1 MVENDNAGYQIIM
14 NMLVKQKDKD
24 YLIIIASNTSRDFAI
39 ILVQESSNVYCSSKY
54 VLNDFRKI
62 NFFKKY
68 FENLR
73 QCIETMIDLLKQK
86 KHLINIEEEENQL
99 KLSLDIELSVADIN
113 LNLPKE
119 RIEFIL
125 EKDDNA
131 NQKIKNNIIWY
142 SVLYLFQ
149 EKEEDQK
156 ILKSLENK
164 INQLNEEINDLK
176 GSLEEKKLIPYFR
189 ENRNDLNQSKIINV
203 HNKKSFELVERRL
216 RILNNNNNEINF
228 KLLYSAK
235 INGDK
240 SQKFHELCDNHRNT
254 LVIIKTQSDNI
265 FGGFA
270 GKTWNSMELGRKK
283 DLRSFL
289 FSLKNNRIYNPKKD
303 SKYHLF
309 CSDNE
314 GPCFYAFSIDNQCL
328 ENGGFCDEVNKCS
341 YDSFE
346 YDFELNNREK
356 QFKVDKLE
364 VYEVK
369 FI

>member
-1 MVENDNAGYQIIM
+1 MIENDNADFQIIM
-14 NMLVKQKDKD
+14 NMLVKQREKE

-39 ILVQESSNVYCSSKY
+39 ILVQESSNVYCSKY
-54 VLNDFRKI
+54 VLDDFRKI

-68 FENLR
+68 LGNLR
-73 QCIETMIDLLKQK
+73 QCIETMINLLKQK
-86 KHLINIEEEENQL
+86 KHLINIEEEENIQV
-99 KLSLDIELSVADIN
+99 KLSLDIEISVVDIN
-113 LNLPKE
+113 INLPKE

-125 EKDDNA
+125 ENDNVD
-131 NQKIKNNIIWY
+131 QKIKNNIIWH

-156 ILKSLENK
+156 IRKGLENK
-164 INQLNEEINDLK
+164 INQLNKEINDLK
-176 GSLEEKKLIPYFR
+176 GSLEGQKLLSYIR
-189 ENRNDLNQSKIINV
+189 ENRNDLIKSKIINV

-216 RILNNNNNEINF
+216 RIINNNNNKEIIF
-228 KLLYSAK
+228 TLLYSAK

-254 LVIIKTQSDNI
+254 LVIIETQSDNI

-270 GKTWNSMELGRKK
+270 GKTWNSMELGRKR

-289 FSLKNNRIYNPKKD
+289 FSLKNSRIYDPKKD

-328 ENGGFCDEVNKCS
+328 ENGGFCDEINKCS

-346 YDFELNNREK
+346 YDFELNNGEK
-356 QFKVDKLE
+356 QFKVKELE